1 MVQIK
6 ANSVEVAR
14 FLRERGSM
22 NSMTRTGRVL
32 WLLFLT
38 FSVGC
43 SVWSVWQLFTD
54 ADRVV
59 SAVVVGIVTLAVAR
73 PAVTN
78 LVWAVSLL
86 FWKPLKCVDSLYEWL
101 QSPQG
106 TEDADTSML
115 PPESSARELLEH
127 LQQEGVPAD
136 RNAAAEALKFLPTD
150 GQPTVQQVR
159 EARAALGGSL
169 EVRAWKA
176 LQDLDEPA
184 A

>member
-1 MVQIK
+1 MI
-6 ANSVEVAR
+6 
-14 FLRERGSM
+14 
-22 NSMTRTGRVL
+22 SMTRTGRVL

-38 FSVGC
+38 FSVVY

-54 ADRVV
+54 TNRVV
-59 SAVVVGIVTLAVAR
+59 SALITTVVAVAVAR
-73 PAVTN
+73 PIVTN

-86 FWKPLKCVDSLYEWL
+86 FWKPHKWVDSLYERL
-101 QSPQG
+101 QSPQV

-136 RNAAAEALKFLPTD
+136 RNAAAEALKFLPAD

-169 EVRAWKA
+169 VVRAWKA